1 MIKETKVCNK
11 CGIEKPLSE
20 YRLTY
25 YKNRGKSYYSGA
37 CKECQKVDRKI
48 YNEKNRKEIL
58 EKGRKRA
65 IIYRKTHSEE
75 IKERSKK
82 YRIKNKEKITKRQNE
97 WCKRKSRTDS
107 VYNLKVRIRQ
117 SIKRSLNKKGFER
130 SRSCEKIL
138 GCDYET
144 FVNHLLNT
152 YKENYGEEYNN
163 NIKVHI
169 DHIVPLKI
177 AKTKND
183 IIRLNHYTN
192 LQLLKA
198 EDNLHKGAKLD
209 WRLDDVKREHTGKI
223 SKHFN

>member
-223 SKHFN
+223 SKYFN

>member
-1 MIKETKVCNK
+1 MIKETKVCSK

-144 FVNHLLNT
+144 FLNHLLNT

>member
-65 IIYRKTHSEE
+65 IIYRETHSEE
-75 IKERSKK
+75 IKERHKK

-130 SRSCEKIL
+130 SKSCEKIL

-169 DHIVPLKI
+169 DHIIPLKT
-177 AKTKND
+177 AKTEND

-209 WRLDDVKREHTGKI
+209 WRLDDVK
-223 SKHFN
+223 

>member
-1 MIKETKVCNK
+1 MIKETKVCSK

-75 IKERSKK
+75 IKERNKK
-82 YRIKNKEKITKRQNE
+82 YRIKNKEKIIKRQNE

-169 DHIVPLKI
+169 DHIIPLKT
-177 AKTKND
+177 AKAEND

-209 WRLDDVKREHTGKI
+209 WRLDDVK
-223 SKHFN
+223 

>member
-20 YRLTY
+20 YRLIY
-25 YKNRGKSYYSGA
+25 YKTRGKSYYSGA

-48 YNEKNRKEIL
+48 YNEKNREEIL

-65 IIYRKTHSEE
+65 IIYRKTHGEE
-75 IKERSKK
+75 IKERNKK

-117 SIKRSLNKKGFER
+117 SIKRSLNKKGFEKN
-130 SRSCEKIL
+130 RSCEKIL

-144 FVNHLLNT
+144 FVNHLLNI
-152 YKENYGEEYNN
+152 YKENYGVDYDS
-163 NIKVHI
+163 NIKIHI
-169 DHIVPLKI
+169 DHIVPLKT
-177 AKTKND
+177 AKTVDD

-209 WRLDDVKREHTGKI
+209 WRLDDVK
-223 SKHFN
+223 